1 METTQT
7 QTILSQAQSLIG
19 KSISAYGWQ
28 RDNSGSIS
36 GIITEI
42 KKGRFGD
49 LEYIVCVKPDSPLSM
64 DSFTFKSSHIEILLA
79 EGKLPEA
86 NRLLNSG
93 TNAEISFF
101 DFSTRAE
108 IL

>member
-1 METTQT
+1 METST
-7 QTILSQAQSLIG
+7 QTILSRAQSLIG
-19 KSISAYGWQ
+19 KSIIADGWQ
-28 RDNSGSIS
+28 RDNGGMIS

-42 KKGRFGD
+42 TKGRFGD
-49 LEYIVCVKPDSPLSM
+49 LEYIVCVEPNSPYSM

-93 TNAEISFF
+93 TNAKIQ
-101 DFSTRAE
+101 
-108 IL
+108 

>member
-1 METTQT
+1 METTQA
-7 QTILSQAQSLIG
+7 QTLLSQAQSLIG
-19 KSISAYGWQ
+19 KTIIADGWQ

-49 LEYIVCVKPDSPLSM
+49 LEYIVCVEPNSPYSM
-64 DSFTFKSSHIEILLA
+64 GSFTFKSSHIEILLA

-86 NRLLNSG
+86 NKFLNSG
-93 TNAEISFF
+93 TNAKIQ
-101 DFSTRAE
+101 
-108 IL
+108 

>member
-1 METTQT
+1 METST
-7 QTILSQAQSLIG
+7 QTILSRSQSLIG
-19 KSISAYGWQ
+19 KSIIAEGWQ
-28 RDNSGSIS
+28 RDNGGMIS

-49 LEYIVCVKPDSPLSM
+49 LEYIVCVEPNSPSSM
-64 DSFTFKSSHIEILLA
+64 SDFTFNASHLETLLN

-93 TNAEISFF
+93 TNAKIQ
-101 DFSTRAE
+101 
-108 IL
+108 

>member
-1 METTQT
+1 METSTQS
-7 QTILSQAQSLIG
+7 ILSRSQSLIG
-19 KSISAYGWQ
+19 KQISAYGWQ

-49 LEYIVCVKPDSPLSM
+49 LEYIVYVKPDSPLSM

-86 NRLLNSG
+86 NKFLNSG